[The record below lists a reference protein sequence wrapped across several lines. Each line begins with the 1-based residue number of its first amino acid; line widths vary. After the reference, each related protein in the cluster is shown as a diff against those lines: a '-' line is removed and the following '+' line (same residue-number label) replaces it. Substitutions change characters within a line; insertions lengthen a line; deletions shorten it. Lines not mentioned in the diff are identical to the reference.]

1 MISLIDVNHIKREV
15 IRNIQKQN
23 PIEAKTELKNQTLY
37 NYTQAEI
44 VLKDLFM
51 ISFRN
56 GGETLPGT
64 KYCLSNITRLI
75 SKLIGVKFG
84 NSSGDIN
91 DSTFHPGRSKLYN
104 IHRRGEK
111 YKLCS
116 LDSGFTVD
124 HLIGELSGTDSAEVL
139 RQDVK

>member
-1 MISLIDVNHIKREV
+1 MEV

-75 SKLIGVKFG
+75 SKLIRVKFG

-91 DSTFHPGRSKLYN
+91 DSTFHPG
-104 IHRRGEK
+104 
-111 YKLCS
+111 
-116 LDSGFTVD
+116 
-124 HLIGELSGTDSAEVL
+124 
-139 RQDVK
+139 

>member
-23 PIEAKTELKNQTLY
+23 PIEAKTELKKKTLS
-37 NYTQAEI
+37 NYTRAEI
-44 VLKDLFM
+44 VLKYLFR

-56 GGETLPGT
+56 RGETLPGT

-75 SKLIGVKFG
+75 SKLIGVKFR
-84 NSSGDIN
+84 NSSGEIN
-91 DSTFHPGRSKLYN
+91 DSTFHPGWSKLYN

-111 YKLCS
+111 NKLCS